1 MTRRFRRRQVV
12 AAMTVILL
20 LTAGCTQSVSGR
32 AVRVAAADGNQ
43 SQTPPPE
50 PKSGLKDNAPI
61 SPLTAPGA
69 VKGNKYDALALDTI
83 DDLDTFYTQVFQ
95 QDFGST
101 FTPAKQ
107 LMSFDSNT
115 STSSTCGEKLHGLQ
129 NAQYLP
135 ECDEIIWDR
144 GDLMP
149 TMEKQVGELSAP
161 TILAHETGHLVQA
174 RLGVARTSVLLLE
187 QQADCYAGAYW
198 RWVADGHSKY
208 FDFSQ
213 GDGLRQVF
221 ASMMWVG
228 DPVGLMPDNEQAHG
242 TSFDRVFA
250 ASLGFANGPRR
261 CNAITQAEVDQ
272 RIEETGFST
281 LPMHFGNVAVTTDLM
296 TQVAA
301 TLDDYF
307 GRTVPN
313 YRKPT
318 LAAYAS
324 DEPPPC
330 QGSRPAAPVD
340 YCPATNAVQ
349 YNLAQLQKIGTPN
362 ASWQSNS
369 GDFSAIMLLA
379 SRYALAAQATGGGSL
394 TGNQAGLRGLCYAG
408 TWASWMKTPRGAR
421 HLQLSPNDLNKA
433 VYEVVTSPQAAGDVN
448 SATSTTVLDQVQAL
462 NIGVVYDIRR
472 CFDFYGAGSTAP
484 PAGKTGTSGQIHTT
498 GRTATSAP
506 KSTG

>member
-1 MTRRFRRRQVV
+1 MTRRVRRWRLV
-12 AAMTVILL
+12 AGVTVIAL
-20 LTAGCTQSVSGR
+20 LTAGCTQSVSGQ
-32 AVRVAAADGNQ
+32 AVRVAGADGNQ
-43 SQTPPPE
+43 SKTPPPE
-50 PKSGLKDNAPI
+50 AKSGLKANAPT

-83 DDLDTFYTQVFQ
+83 DDLDTFYSQVFQ
-95 QDFGST
+95 QDFGKT

-107 LMSFDSNT
+107 LMSFDSKT
-115 STSSTCGEKLHGLQ
+115 SASAACGQKLHGLQ

-149 TMEKQVGELSAP
+149 TMEKEVGELSAP

-174 RLGVARTSVLLLE
+174 RLGVAETSVLLFE

-221 ASMMWVG
+221 AAMMWVG
-228 DPVGLMPDNEQAHG
+228 DPVGLMPDNAQAHG
-242 TSFDRVFA
+242 TAFDRVFA
-250 ASLGFANGPRR
+250 ASLGFANGPKR
-261 CNAITQAEVDQ
+261 CNAITQAEVNQ
-272 RIEETGFST
+272 RIEETGFSK
-281 LPMHFGNVAVTTDLM
+281 LPLHFGNVQVTADLI

-301 TLDDYF
+301 TLDEYF
-307 GRTVPN
+307 GQTVPN
-313 YRKPT
+313 YTKPT
-318 LAAYAS
+318 LAAYTGS
-324 DEPPPC
+324 SPPPC
-330 QGSRPAAPVD
+330 QGSTPAPPVD
-340 YCPATNAVQ
+340 YCPATKTVQ
-349 YNLAQLQKIGTPN
+349 YNLSQLQKIGTPK

-369 GDFSAIMLLA
+369 GDFSAMMLLA

-394 TGNQAGLRGLCYAG
+394 TGNQAGLRGLCYLG
-408 TWASWMKTPRGAR
+408 TWASWMKKPQGTKNL
-421 HLQLSPNDLNKA
+421 HLSPNDLNKA

-472 CFDFYGAGSTAP
+472 CFDFYGSAGSTTP
-484 PAGKTGTSGQIHTT
+484 PAGKTGTTGQT
-498 GRTATSAP
+498 GTSAP
-506 KSTG
+506 KTTG